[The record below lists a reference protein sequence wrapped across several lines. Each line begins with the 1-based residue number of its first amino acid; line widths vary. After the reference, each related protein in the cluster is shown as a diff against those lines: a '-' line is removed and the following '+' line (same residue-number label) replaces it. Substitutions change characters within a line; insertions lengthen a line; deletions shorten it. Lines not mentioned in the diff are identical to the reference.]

1 MDCDGW
7 WLRTALH
14 RLACLPPV
22 RPGHTP
28 LAALAP
34 LSLGERGKGGAKPP
48 GCPSKPLPTIALLG
62 VGRIGGLFR
71 RGRFETCPCVGLCAG
86 PVGWRRWVRTGHPL
100 RSLRSASP
108 YAEAKGT
115 VRLVGLPVVGEGG
128 WEGVDDGGG
137 VSVSPGWLDGLGWVN
152 DNWSHGCELRQCGLQ
167 GGRCRAFAAAWGVAA

>member
-1 MDCDGW
+1 MMDCDGW

-62 VGRIGGLFR
+62 VGRIGGCSVGAGFKPAPTCVCLRGGAGIPCVRFAPRPLTLKR
-71 RGRFETCPCVGLCAG
+71 RGLM
-86 PVGWRRWVRTGHPL
+86 
-100 RSLRSASP
+100 
-108 YAEAKGT
+108 
-115 VRLVGLPVVGEGG
+115 RLVGLPVVGEGG
-128 WEGVDDGGG
+128 WEGVDDAGG
-137 VSVSPGWLDGLGWVN
+137 LFLF
-152 DNWSHGCELRQCGLQ
+152 RQ
-167 GGRCRAFAAAWGVAA
+167 GGRMVWDG